1 MQVFPR
7 ALKPQSERH
16 RQSPS
21 IINYIALNHN
31 SPTLVTKELILS
43 KTSTK
48 FLCIWV
54 FACMYICVTCMCLV
68 PTEAGRGWWILE
80 LTDGCWD
87 ATWVLELKPR
97 SSVRA
102 ASALTAE
109 RLSSPSLP
117 LNDCSQYKPFL
128 LLSGNSCLNRQGPT
142 TGEY

>member
-1 MQVFPR
+1 MPQNLIRPAIYSVALVKKVPMVDIAKILFSIIYHCYYFKGIYKCFKRKLTLLGLIPLPCTMQVFPR

-54 FACMYICVTCMCLV
+54 FACRYICVTCTCLV

-80 LTDGCWD
+80 LTDGC
-87 ATWVLELKPR
+87 
-97 SSVRA
+97 
-102 ASALTAE
+102 
-109 RLSSPSLP
+109 
-117 LNDCSQYKPFL
+117 
-128 LLSGNSCLNRQGPT
+128 
-142 TGEY
+142 